1 MSSYSERKRN
11 YILER
16 REKSKEV
23 QDRHKVSAWGHV
35 IEMLVTRKYTL
46 NCAICVFGLL
56 DKKIKSIPYLD
67 TNAMISKHW
76 CLAPLMPRIFETLLT
91 GSEL

>member
-23 QDRHKVSAWGHV
+23 QDRHKVSGWGHV

-56 DKKIKSIPYLD
+56 DLKIKRIPYLD
-67 TNAMISKHW
+67 TNDI
-76 CLAPLMPRIFETLLT
+76 
-91 GSEL
+91 

>member
-67 TNAMISKHW
+67 TSNDI
-76 CLAPLMPRIFETLLT
+76 
-91 GSEL
+91 